1 MGIIVFW
8 AKIGSMQKFFLEKN
22 FLLGVLLSAFA
33 FGSLPA
39 NASFFEDVKNIV
51 PLKKDQ
57 KFQFPVNC
65 TLGEDCFIL
74 FYPDAYNTT
83 RQADHKCGLRTF
95 DQNQATVI
103 TSHSIQ
109 QMLNGIA
116 VLAAADGKVTKVKKD
131 SELSDDDNQYI
142 KNSSENCGNQV
153 VISHG
158 QGWETH
164 YCFLKPD
171 SILVSPKQIIK
182 KGEQIAEMG
191 SVGYTQ
197 SLPNLYFYVYHNNKA
212 VDPFVGPITYP
223 SCNSIQKPLWDT
235 MIPYQSLNVIGAGV
249 DDRPINR
256 DYITE
261 FGGMHKN
268 RINSTSKNFGFWIFV
283 AGLLDGDE
291 EIFEVYEPG
300 GNLEHN
306 YQGVIKNFKG
316 FHYYI
321 NAIEFDKP
329 AKGFKKGTWKLRYLA
344 LRKSKPILKIER
356 IVEVI

>member
-39 NASFFEDVKNIV
+39 NAGFFEDVKNIV

-171 SILVSPKQIIK
+171 SILVSEKQLIK

-212 VDPFVGPITYP
+212 VDPFVGPMTYHA
-223 SCNSIQKPLWDT
+223 CNTVQKPLWDT
-235 MIPYQSLNVIGAGV
+235 MIPYQSINIIGAGV

>member
-8 AKIGSMQKFFLEKN
+8 AKIGSMHKFSLEKN
-22 FLLGVLLSAFA
+22 FLFGVVLSIYALSFQ
-33 FGSLPA
+33 PA
-39 NASFFEDVKNIV
+39 SAGFLEDVKNIV
-51 PLKKDQ
+51 PLKKDLRL
-57 KFQFPVNC
+57 QFPVNC

-74 FYPDAYNTT
+74 FYPDAYNTS

-116 VLAAADGKVTKVKKD
+116 VLAAADGKVTKVRKD

-171 SILVSPKQIIK
+171 SILVSEKQLIQQ
-182 KGEQIAEMG
+182 GEQIAEMG

-197 SLPNLYFYVYHNNKA
+197 SLPNLYFYVYHNNKT
-212 VDPFVGPITYP
+212 VDPFVGPMSYYA
-223 SCNSIQKPLWDT
+223 CNTVQKPLWDT
-235 MIPYQSLNVIGAGV
+235 MIPYQSINVIGAGV